1 MRQSEMAER
10 YAQRAI
16 DKRKEL
22 EARQRGER
30 RLGDYALTAYL
41 AEGEHLDAGLRSI
54 PIEERYRFIMQ
65 NSELIT
71 SPDGAEG
78 VHIVWCPHTAVL
90 THRLLSPELRRELG
104 NKHYLKTWTRQLHGL
119 SRESLRL
126 STSKMLEVR
135 AELRAERAKQG
146 HLALDLPE
154 EEIHAEAP
162 QFLVAGNTAYKRV

>member
-1 MRQSEMAER
+1 M
-10 YAQRAI
+10 
-16 DKRKEL
+16 
-22 EARQRGER
+22 
-30 RLGDYALTAYL
+30 
-41 AEGEHLDAGLRSI
+41 
-54 PIEERYRFIMQ
+54 
-65 NSELIT
+65 
-71 SPDGAEG
+71 
-78 VHIVWCPHTAVL
+78 HIVWCPHTAVL